1 MNNPLLIISL
11 AMATLT
17 IVIAYLVIERIG
29 LSKAKDEHHHS
40 EITKGAPNLR
50 DG

>member
-1 MNNPLLIISL
+1 MTNELLIPAL
-11 AMATLT
+11 AVSTLT

-29 LSKAKDEHHHS
+29 TSKAKDEHHHS
-40 EITKGAPNLR
+40 AVTENQPNLR

>member
-1 MNNPLLIISL
+1 MGNSLLIIAL
-11 AMATLT
+11 AVGTLT

-29 LSKAKDEHHHS
+29 VAKAKDEHHHS
-40 EITKGAPNLR
+40 AATEGKPQLR

>member
-1 MNNPLLIISL
+1 MGNSLLIISL
-11 AMATLT
+11 AVGTLT

-29 LSKAKDEHHHS
+29 VAKAKDEHHHS
-40 EITKGAPNLR
+40 ELTKRNPELR